1 MKVFLPIMLLL
12 SMTVTVPLT
21 AQELPPDLQ
30 AGADMASGEQSERLL
45 ELMKNYR
52 AVMEAELEELRGEE
66 ADLKGKLDTVNRRIR
81 AHKAWAW
88 ITIPLG
94 AAAIGTGVYTFVS
107 ANEAYQN
114 YQSAP
119 SNDTEGYRGQA
130 ELYDVLTYSL
140 WGGGL
145 ALAGAGSIS
154 ALTTPNREKLAA
166 RYSDL
171 LEEIKRLEEHLQ

>member
-1 MKVFLPIMLLL
+1 MIAVLILAVCAI
-12 SMTVTVPLT
+12 TPLT

-94 AAAIGTGVYTFVS
+94 VAAIGTGVYTFVS

-114 YQSAP
+114 YQSALL
-119 SNDTEGYRGQA
+119 SNDTESYRGQA
-130 ELYDVLTYSL
+130 ELYDALTYSL

-166 RYSDL
+166 QYSDL